1 MIALAALTKYFGTCL
16 IPLLAVSSLIGKR
29 PFRQWAAPLLIPL
42 AALGAYQW
50 VTRAL
55 YGHALLSEATE
66 YAKYAKGFFGVS
78 GITAGLTALT
88 FTGGCLA
95 VVIFFAPL
103 LWRIRSL
110 AVFAGGTVLLATAN
124 FWGGLL
130 LGKHGAIQT
139 VSQLSVKLQILF
151 WTIGGLGVLVLTAA
165 DIWSRRDARSGLL
178 VLWVLGTFLFAAF
191 FNWTVNGRSLLP
203 LAPAVGILLARRL
216 EQNILTGRK
225 TCLCSAAIC
234 LAAGAALALLVTQAD
249 FCLATAVRQSAQQA
263 CAKYGRGPGTLW
275 YQGHWGFQFYM
286 DAMGALPLDIRHSAL
301 KPGDILVVP
310 ENNTSLFP
318 VNSETAILRETIAV
332 SGPHWLT
339 TWNTPAG
346 AGFFA
351 AAEGPLPFA
360 FGRVP
365 PENVSVYVLK
375 SPAPAST
382 QNPK

>member
-1 MIALAALTKYFGTCL
+1 
-16 IPLLAVSSLIGKR
+16 
-29 PFRQWAAPLLIPL
+29 LLIPL

-50 VTRAL
+50 ITRAL

-66 YAKYAKGFFGVS
+66 YAKYAKGFLGVS
-78 GITAGLTALT
+78 GITAGWTALT
-88 FTGGCLA
+88 FTGGGLA

-103 LWRIRSL
+103 LWRMRAL
-110 AVFAGGTVLLATAN
+110 AVFAGGTVLLAAAN

-139 VSQLSVKLQILF
+139 VSQMSVKLQILF

-165 DIWSRRDARSGLL
+165 DVWSRRDARSGLL
-178 VLWVLGTFLFAAF
+178 GLWVLGTFVFAAF

-203 LAPAVGILLARRL
+203 LAPAVGILLARRW

-225 TCLCSAAIC
+225 TCLCSTVIC
-234 LAAGAALALLVTQAD
+234 LATGAMLALLVTQAD

-263 CAKYGRGPGTLW
+263 CAKYGRGPGALW

-301 KPGDILVVP
+301 KPGDTLVVP

-318 VNSETAILRETIAV
+318 VNSETATLRETIAV
-332 SGPHWLT
+332 SGPRRLT
-339 TWNTPAG
+339 TWSTPAG

-382 QNPK
+382 QNSK